1 MRTPCERRFKM
12 RYVIKGMLYTLLLLL
27 LVEFIQVNRDDIN
40 NFMDSKLKINKDVQM
55 NTTEGLE

>member
-1 MRTPCERRFKM
+1 M

-40 NFMDSKLKINKDVQM
+40 NFINSKLKINKDVQM
-55 NTTEGLE
+55 NTAEGLE

>member
-1 MRTPCERRFKM
+1 M